1 MFKSYRPS
9 FHYIS
14 KSVLCA
20 LAICIMLFGVLLT
33 DSQAASGTINGSVV
47 NVRSA
52 PSSSA
57 NITGTLLKDAQVELL
72 ALSGDWYQIKFAS
85 LQGFVARE
93 LISTISSSS
102 APSVILNGSKMKF
115 EVAPRIENGRTL
127 VPLRAIFE
135 AMGAS
140 VEWNE
145 TTRTATAHNSSTT
158 VILPLGST
166 SPTVNGQVRS

>member
-1 MFKSYRPS
+1 MFTSNRPS
-9 FHYIS
+9 FHYIT
-14 KSVLCA
+14 KPVLCA

-57 NITGTLLKDAQVELL
+57 NITGTLLKDAQVEVL
-72 ALSGDWYQIKFAS
+72 ALSGDWYQIKFAN

-102 APSVILNGSKMKF
+102 TPSVILNGTKMQF
-115 EVAPRIENGRTL
+115 EVDPTIENGRTL

-145 TTRTATAHNSSTT
+145 TTRTVTARRGSNT
-158 VILPLGST
+158 VVLPLGST
-166 SPTVNGQVRS
+166 SPTVNGKVT